1 MAERTPKSGTKL
13 ETPAA
18 AGEAAGEAARKAAG
32 NADSAP
38 PERPTLAARYPALF
52 SLRWGRRRRIP
63 FIQQTAATD
72 CGAAS
77 LAMVLGYLGKAVT
90 LNEVRES
97 TGVSRHGT
105 NAMTLLETAR
115 HFGLRGRGVQVN
127 EIEDLRFLEPG
138 AILHWRFSH
147 FLVFDRLERDGAWV
161 VDPAAGR
168 QFLPKDELDRS
179 FTGIALVFEPGE
191 DFETGESAPKGAMRY
206 LRRLLAQS
214 GLLTRILVTSIFI
227 QIFALAA
234 PLLTGLVVDRVIPH
248 GDLRLLTVLAV
259 GAVGLIGFK
268 LLATLVRSFL
278 LLHLRTRMD
287 AQMSLEFLD
296 HLVDLPFLFFQQ
308 RSAGDLVMRLNS
320 NTTIREI
327 LTSGALS
334 GALDGS
340 MVSLYLVLVL
350 VADLKMG
357 LLVAFLGALRVALFL
372 FARRRQRD
380 LMSRSLQTQARARSY
395 EFQLLAGIETVK
407 AAGAEREAVQ
417 RWSDLFVQDLN
428 VSLDRG
434 RLDATVN
441 SILDTL
447 AVGSPLILLLYGAH
461 LVIDGGMSLGT
472 MLALNALAAGFL
484 GPLTTLVQTAFQL
497 QLLGSYLER
506 ANDVLDTPRERERDS
521 GRRPAALG
529 GRITLDEVTFRYAIS
544 APPAVREVSL
554 DIPAG
559 RIVAVVG
566 SSGSGKSTLAG
577 LLAGLYRPDAGRI
590 LYDGSDLADLDL
602 HWLRSQLGFVAQDP
616 YLFGTTIRANIAM
629 TDPAMPLARVIEAAE
644 LACIHADIMA
654 LPMRYDSLL
663 ADGGASLS
671 GGQRQRLALA
681 RALVRRPRVLVLDE
695 ATSALDAINEQRVH
709 ANLATLRST
718 RVIIAHRLS
727 TVKHADL
734 ILVMDKGRIV
744 ERGTHEELLAK
755 GGHYH
760 ALVSAQLD
768 SAEEEEQQRA

>member
-1 MAERTPKSGTKL
+1 
-13 ETPAA
+13 
-18 AGEAAGEAARKAAG
+18 
-32 NADSAP
+32 
-38 PERPTLAARYPALF
+38 
-52 SLRWGRRRRIP
+52 

-90 LNEVRES
+90 LSEVRES

-115 HFGLRGRGVQVN
+115 HFGLRGRGVQVA
-127 EIEDLRFLEPG
+127 EIDDLQFLEPG

-147 FLVFDRLERDGAWV
+147 FLVFDHLEKGGAWV
-161 VDPAAGR
+161 VDPASGR

-191 DFETGESAPKGAMRY
+191 DFEPAAATPKGAMRY

-214 GLLTRILVTSIFI
+214 GLLTRVLVTSIFI
-227 QIFALAA
+227 QVFALAV
-234 PLLTGLVVDRVIPH
+234 PLLTGLVVDRVVPH

-259 GAVGLIGFK
+259 GAAGLIGFK

-278 LLHLRTRMD
+278 LLHLRTRLD

-334 GALDGS
+334 GALDGA
-340 MVSLYLVLVL
+340 MVGLYLVLVL
-350 VADLKMG
+350 VADWKMG
-357 LLVAFLGALRVALFL
+357 LLVALLGAFRIVLFL

-434 RLDATVN
+434 RLDAVVN
-441 SILDTL
+441 SVLDTL
-447 AVGSPLILLLYGAH
+447 SVGSPLVLLLYGAQM
-461 LVIDGGMSLGT
+461 VINGGMSLGT
-472 MLALNALAAGFL
+472 MLALSALAAGFL
-484 GPLTTLVQTAFQL
+484 GPLTTLIQTAFQL

-506 ANDVLDTPRERERDS
+506 ANDVLDTPREQEEGER
-521 GRRPAALG
+521 RRPAGLS
-529 GRITLDEVTFRYAIS
+529 GRITLEEVTFRYAIS
-544 APPAVREVSL
+544 SPPAVREVSL
-554 DIPAG
+554 EVPPG
-559 RIVAVVG
+559 RIIAVVG

-577 LLAGLYRPDAGRI
+577 LLAGLYRPDSGRI
-590 LYDGSDLADLDL
+590 LYDGANMADLDL

-616 YLFGTTIRANIAM
+616 FLFGTSIRSNIAL

-644 LACIHADIMA
+644 MACIHEDIMA

-671 GGQRQRLALA
+671 GGQRQRIALA

-695 ATSALDAINEQRVH
+695 ATSALDAITEQRVH

-727 TVKHADL
+727 TVRNADL
-734 ILVMDKGRIV
+734 ILVMDQGRVV
-744 ERGTHEELLAK
+744 ERGTHDELLIK
-755 GGHYH
+755 GGRYRD
-760 ALVSAQLD
+760 LVAAQMD
-768 SAEEEEQQRA
+768 APEEEVAQRA

>member
-1 MAERTPKSGTKL
+1 MSTATPE
-13 ETPAA
+13 ETGRGKEP
-18 AGEAAGEAARKAAG
+18 
-32 NADSAP
+32 
-38 PERPTLAARYPALF
+38 LAARYPALF
-52 SLRWGRRRRIP
+52 ALRWGRRRRIP

-77 LAMVLGYLGKAVT
+77 LAMVLGYFGKAVT
-90 LNEVRES
+90 LSEVRES
-97 TGVSRHGT
+97 AGVSRHGT
-105 NAMTLLETAR
+105 NAMTLLESAR
-115 HFGLRGRGVQVN
+115 HFGLRGRGVQIR
-127 EIEDLRFLEPG
+127 EIEELDLLEPG

-147 FLVFDRLERDGAWV
+147 FMVFDRLEKDGAWV
-161 VDPAAGR
+161 VDPASGR
-168 QFLPKDELDRS
+168 VFLTRDELDRS
-179 FTGIALVFEPGE
+179 FTGVALVFEPGE
-191 DFETGESAPKGAMRY
+191 DFEPEAATPKGVLRY
-206 LRRLLAQS
+206 VRRLLAQS
-214 GLLTRILVTSIFI
+214 GLLSRILVTSTFL
-227 QIFALAA
+227 QVFALAV
-234 PLLTGLVVDRVIPH
+234 PLLTGLVVDRVVPH
-248 GDLRLLTVLAV
+248 GDLHLLTVLAV
-259 GAVGLIGFK
+259 GAAGLIGFK

-278 LLHLRTRMD
+278 LLHLRTRLD

-296 HLVDLPFLFFQQ
+296 HLVELPFLFFQQ

-334 GALDGS
+334 GALDGA

-350 VADLKMG
+350 VADWKLG

-407 AAGAEREAVQ
+407 ASGAEREAVQ

-434 RLDATVN
+434 RLDAAVN

-447 AVGSPLILLLYGAH
+447 SVASPLVLLLYGAQ
-461 LVIDGGMSLGT
+461 LVIGGSLSLGT

-484 GPLTTLVQTAFQL
+484 GPLSTLIQTAFQL

-506 ANDVLDTPRERERDS
+506 ANDVLDTPREQEGS
-521 GRRPAALG
+521 EKRRPAALA
-529 GRITLDEVTFRYAIS
+529 GRITLEEVTFRYAIS
-544 APPAVREVSL
+544 APPAVREVTL
-554 DIPAG
+554 DVPPG

-566 SSGSGKSTLAG
+566 ASGSGKSTLAG
-577 LLAGLYRPDAGRI
+577 LLAGLYRPDSGRI
-590 LYDGSDLADLDL
+590 LYDGADLSDLDL
-602 HWLRSQLGFVAQDP
+602 HWLRAQLGFVAQDP
-616 YLFGTTIRANIAM
+616 FLFGATIRSNIAL

-644 LACIHADIMA
+644 LACIHEDVMA
-654 LPMRYDSLL
+654 LPMRYDTLL
-663 ADGGASLS
+663 ADAGASLS

-727 TVKHADL
+727 TVRNADL
-734 ILVMDKGRIV
+734 ILVMDQGRIV
-744 ERGTHEELLAK
+744 ERGTHDELLAK
-755 GGHYH
+755 GGHYSD
-760 ALVSAQLD
+760 LVAAQLAAPD
-768 SAEEEEQQRA
+768 AVDAADTEVARRA